1 MQQNPGLSSEK
12 IYCLI
17 VNSRYHQAAKN
28 VGECLKVTAAVKNG
42 VIEALKSIDSQ
53 QVLVL
58 QRRPEFLV
66 ETSPQIQII
75 FTDLIVR
82 C

>member
-1 MQQNPGLSSEK
+1 KEADLFCP
-12 IYCLI
+12 
-17 VNSRYHQAAKN
+17 NSVRINFTIYHQAAKN

>member
-1 MQQNPGLSSEK
+1 M
-12 IYCLI
+12 
-17 VNSRYHQAAKN
+17 
-28 VGECLKVTAAVKNG
+28 GEYLKVTAAVKNG